1 MYTFGQGKMS
11 NVNKK
16 NNDSK
21 INDTYTNKAN
31 IIHILEHVDEESI
44 NMMRPKLDEEPTMPL
59 MTKGVN

>member
-1 MYTFGQGKMS
+1 MS